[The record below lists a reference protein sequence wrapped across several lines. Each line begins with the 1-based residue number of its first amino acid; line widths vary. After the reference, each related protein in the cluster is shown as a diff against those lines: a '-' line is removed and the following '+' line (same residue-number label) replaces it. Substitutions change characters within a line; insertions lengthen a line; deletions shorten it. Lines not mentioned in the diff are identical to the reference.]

1 MKNLKGT
8 RIFYRNFF
16 AQKTIPN
23 RFSLSLPHTGR
34 VRESRTLFLSDAALS
49 CLHLTVSYV
58 MGPALLGGSSSKLS
72 KHSFERRRRRRE
84 TPSRECVCA
93 RDSSWHIA
101 RTSCF
106 FSPNARNF
114 LYSTRTVWQDKR
126 QASSLTGGERDE
138 RELPKS
144 AVK

>member
-1 MKNLKGT
+1 VKNLKGT

-72 KHSFERRRRRRE
+72 KHSFERRRRRRRE

-93 RDSSWHIA
+93 HE
-101 RTSCF
+101 TLLGTLPELLVF
-106 FSPNARNF
+106 FQTRATFYILRAQFGKTNAR
-114 LYSTRTVWQDKR
+114 RRV
-126 QASSLTGGERDE
+126 
-138 RELPKS
+138 
-144 AVK
+144 